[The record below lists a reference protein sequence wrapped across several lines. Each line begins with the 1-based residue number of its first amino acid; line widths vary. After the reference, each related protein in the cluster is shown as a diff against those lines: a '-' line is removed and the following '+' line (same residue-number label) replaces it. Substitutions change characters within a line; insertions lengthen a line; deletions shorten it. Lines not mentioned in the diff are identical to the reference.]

1 MGIHCGEFVKKS
13 ATINLFIYWI
23 TTQLCMQ
30 VFLVVLKNARTLK
43 ATTLEGFSFKFAQL
57 SRQYLAENK

>member
-1 MGIHCGEFVKKS
+1 MGIHFGEFVKKS

-43 ATTLEGFSFKFAQL
+43 ATTLGGFSFKFAQ
-57 SRQYLAENK
+57 